1 MVPGMIGNTSLE
13 RARHEWY
20 EWHSKYNGMPDLTR
34 DMVVDAQNIFHA
46 SIHGSYYLCIS
57 LTIWGVMCIILSGAY
72 TVAACSLI
80 RDLRQHLKVRR
91 GDPPPQKFRG
101 VIQKRYAHDQST
113 DRPIQQLSEAA
124 SNCTL
129 ASSGTLE
136 SALSRRCDSRG
147 SEEHQEYIQSRMF
160 TVRERTEDRSGAF
173 FPPVAP
179 SRTVVHLPTS
189 KAEQVLFYFTGSVI
203 LACLSLLGVT
213 LFMVIHSFAAA
224 ESNRYESV
232 EMTSYIGVAII
243 TMLAGTASFL
253 SVAHSTFEASIS
265 TLVYSRRANQGTPEN
280 FLDMT

>member
-1 MVPGMIGNTSLE
+1 MICLLLPGGPSIAAMVPGMIGNTSLE

-136 SALSRRCDSRG
+136 SKPKMNNDQDRRDEKR
-147 SEEHQEYIQSRMF
+147 I
-160 TVRERTEDRSGAF
+160 
-173 FPPVAP
+173 
-179 SRTVVHLPTS
+179 
-189 KAEQVLFYFTGSVI
+189 
-203 LACLSLLGVT
+203 CLLDG
-213 LFMVIHSFAAA
+213 
-224 ESNRYESV
+224 
-232 EMTSYIGVAII
+232 
-243 TMLAGTASFL
+243 
-253 SVAHSTFEASIS
+253 
-265 TLVYSRRANQGTPEN
+265 EN
-280 FLDMT
+280 W

>member
-147 SEEHQEYIQSRMF
+147 SEEHQEYIQSR
-160 TVRERTEDRSGAF
+160 
-173 FPPVAP
+173 
-179 SRTVVHLPTS
+179 
-189 KAEQVLFYFTGSVI
+189 SVI